1 MTTTDT
7 VILRRSRRICS
18 WSCRFLAMLGMT
30 TLFACELRDVP
41 RPTQTASSTQHGV
54 TRPQSVRPTP
64 VTPARFPGIGRAATD
79 AEVRGW
85 DIDVNPAGVG
95 LPAGRGTWASGAPVY
110 AAQCAVCHGTRGEG
124 MGAYPRLVGAEPKN
138 FGFGKDPK
146 LVKTVGNY
154 WPYATTLYDYI
165 NRAMPFNTPGSLRPD
180 EVYGVVAWLL
190 AENGVIA
197 RDAVIDARTLPAVRM
212 PARDRFIRD
221 DRTGGATFR

>member
-1 MTTTDT
+1 MKPVLLAASLLCTT
-7 VILRRSRRICS
+7 
-18 WSCRFLAMLGMT
+18 
-30 TLFACELRDVP
+30 ACELRDVP
-41 RPTQTASSTQHGV
+41 RPTQTASSTQQGV

-79 AEVRGW
+79 AEVRAW
-85 DIDVNPAGVG
+85 DIDANPAGVG
-95 LPAGRGTWASGAPVY
+95 LPAGRGTWATGAKVY
-110 AAQCAVCHGTRGEG
+110 TAQCAACHGQRAEG
-124 MGAYPRLVGAEPKN
+124 IAPYPRLVGAEPTD

-165 NRAMPFNTPGSLRPD
+165 NRAMPFNTPGTLRPD

-190 AENGVIA
+190 AENGVIG
-197 RDAVIDARTLPAVRM
+197 RDAVMDARTLPAVRM

-221 DRTGGATFR
+221 NRTGGATFR